1 MRRNATQIKKGL
13 RDRER
18 NDSGFQEEGCALLN
32 ENEQN
37 PKRTWRKT
45 WLPYHLCDGDGG
57 VFSLQYLPW
66 GDPQHNGAHNRA
78 DVSVTLTLTLT
89 L

>member
-1 MRRNATQIKKGL
+1 M
-13 RDRER
+13 
-18 NDSGFQEEGCALLN
+18 N

-57 VFSLQYLPW
+57 VFSLRVPP
-66 GDPQHNGAHNRA
+66 GDTTGLHNGAHNRA